1 MQYFVASEKAVAFK
15 ANGFHACEECH
26 GNHGVEKTFDDM
38 VGTGENSTC
47 IDCHDGDVGYDAAKL
62 IREHLRE
69 LVSTYEEAEAR
80 RNDVHRKGMDDV
92 EIGFLLQESH
102 QSLIQA
108 RTLVHT
114 FEPEKVGEMTTGGV
128 VKAQSAIALAVEQVE
143 EYDFRRRGFGL
154 ATIFITI
161 LIVALFLR
169 IRQMEAK

>member
-1 MQYFVASEKAVAFK
+1 MAAAFEE
-15 ANGFHACEECH
+15 NGYHGCEECH
-26 GNHGVEKTFDDM
+26 GNHGVQKTFDDM
-38 VGTGENSTC
+38 VGTGEKAVC
-47 IDCHDGDVGYDAAKL
+47 INCHDEDAGYGAAKA

-69 LVSTYEEAEAR
+69 LVSAYEEAAAKKDE
-80 RNDVHRKGMDDV
+80 VHRKGMDDV

-102 QSLIQA
+102 QSLVKA

-114 FEPEKVGEMTTGGV
+114 FDPVKVGEMTTGGV
-128 VKAQSAIALAVEQVE
+128 VKAQSAITLAAEEVE
-143 EYDFRRRGFGL
+143 EFYFRRRGFGL